1 MDNKKILI
9 DLLAYAN
16 KFINSQYECNISI
29 GEVSYKNIDLL
40 VVYKIEQLYK
50 LKMISEDKRN
60 HLLDLHYK
68 KLLLEQQLDA
78 ATSKKEQ
85 DLIDSKLV
93 EICEELI
100 PYDLNEELSIE
111 YLISNTFENRRNTAE
126 PINVDSLD
134 AMIRIGDILRN
145 EYGLSVKETAECL
158 NLNKDMLIFNTS
170 SKENLEF
177 FLHMDF
183 RFWARVMYG
192 EFCHKKSSK
201 GQDNREGNEELQKK
215 LVLSKKDID
224 Y

>member
-1 MDNKKILI
+1 MDNEELLV

-40 VVYKIEQLYK
+40 TVYKINQLYK
-50 LKMISEDKRN
+50 LQMISEDERN

-78 ATSKKEQ
+78 AITEEEQ
-85 DLIDSKLV
+85 DSIDSKLV

-111 YLISNTFENRRNTAE
+111 YLISNTLENRRNIAE

-145 EYGLSVKETAECL
+145 EYGLSIKETAECL
-158 NLNKDMLIFNTS
+158 SLNKDMLIFNTS

-183 RFWARVMYG
+183 RFWARVMYD
-192 EFCHKKSSK
+192 EFFHKKSSK
-201 GQDNREGNEELQKK
+201 DQDSREDKGELQRK
-215 LVLSKKDID
+215 LIPNRK
-224 Y
+224 

>member
-1 MDNKKILI
+1 MDNKEILI

-40 VVYKIEQLYK
+40 TVYKINQLYK
-50 LKMISEDKRN
+50 LKMINENERN

-68 KLLLEQQLDA
+68 KILLEKQLDA
-78 ATSKKEQ
+78 AITEEEQ
-85 DLIDSKLV
+85 DSIENKLV

-100 PYDLNEELSIE
+100 PFGLDEELSIE
-111 YLISNTFENRRNTAE
+111 YLISNTLENRRNIAE

-145 EYGLSVKETAECL
+145 EYGLSIKETAECL

-170 SKENLEF
+170 SQENLEF

-192 EFCHKKSSK
+192 EFFHKKSSK
-201 GQDNREGNEELQKK
+201 DQDNREEKEELQRKLIPNKK
-215 LVLSKKDID
+215 
-224 Y
+224 

>member
-1 MDNKKILI
+1 MDNEELLV

-50 LKMISEDKRN
+50 LKMINENERN

-68 KLLLEQQLDA
+68 KILLEKQLDA
-78 ATSKKEQ
+78 AITEEEQ
-85 DLIDSKLV
+85 DSIDNKLV

-100 PYDLNEELSIE
+100 PFGLDEELSIE
-111 YLISNTFENRRNTAE
+111 YLISNTLENRRNIAE

-145 EYGLSVKETAECL
+145 EYGLSIKETAECL
-158 NLNKDMLIFNTS
+158 SLNKDMLIFNTS

-183 RFWARVMYG
+183 RFWARVMYD
-192 EFCHKKSSK
+192 EFFHKKSSK
-201 GQDNREGNEELQKK
+201 DQDSREDKGEPQRKLIPNKK
-215 LVLSKKDID
+215 
-224 Y
+224 